1 MKCIHLPGI
10 FLALLLVA
18 AATGCSSSSS
28 TPGCQ
33 TCAASSI
40 VFASAPALLAAY
52 SVHPGGGLGTPAEVA
67 GAAASFALAPSPT
80 ASFLYQP
87 DVLSHSILA
96 YSIDS
101 ATATT
106 TPVNGSPFSMGSNS
120 QGAYGIAITPG
131 SQYLYASD
139 VNGSIVAFGINAST
153 GALTQLGGSPLAT
166 GGFPRALTIDPAGR
180 FLYASDPYGNVLGY
194 AIRSQDGSLTPVP
207 GSPFALLTGSVPG
220 MLAVEPFGNFL
231 YVALTG
237 LGKISVLAIDS
248 HTGALNE
255 IPASPFGAGKKVQAL
270 VIAPNHYL
278 YAVNASDNTIS
289 GYSMNPGDGSLS
301 SLSGSP
307 YSTNV
312 QPSLAY
318 TSAFPGSL
326 ATDRL
331 GSVLWVGAPW
341 APAIATFGIDGNSGI
356 LTFQSATN
364 LPVSTPPGQV
374 SVAFYQP

>member
-18 AATGCSSSSS
+18 AGVGCSSSSS

-33 TCAASSI
+33 TCTASSI
-40 VFASAPALLAAY
+40 VFASAPAMLAAY
-52 SVHPGGGLGTPAEVA
+52 SVHSGGALGTPAEVA
-67 GAAASFALAPSPT
+67 GAASSFALAPSPT

-87 DVLSHSILA
+87 DVLTHSILA
-96 YSIDS
+96 YSINSSTAS
-101 ATATT
+101 A
-106 TPVNGSPFSMGSNS
+106 TPVNGSPFSIGSNS

-139 VNGSIVAFGINAST
+139 VNGSIVGFGIIAST
-153 GALTQLGGSPLAT
+153 GGLMELPSSPLAT

-194 AIRSQDGSLTPVP
+194 AINSQDGSLTPVP
-207 GSPFALLTGSVPG
+207 GSPFVLLTGAVPG
-220 MLAVEPFGNFL
+220 SLAVEPLGNFL

-248 HTGALNE
+248 NTGALNE

-270 VIAPNHYL
+270 VITPNHFL
-278 YAVNASDNTIS
+278 YALNASDNTIS
-289 GYSMNPGDGSLS
+289 GYNMNSGDGSLS

-307 YSTNV
+307 FPINV

-318 TSAFPGSL
+318 LSAFPGSL
-326 ATDRL
+326 VTDRA

-341 APAIATFGIDGNSGI
+341 APAIATFGIDGNSGV
-356 LTFQSATN
+356 LNFQSATS